1 MYSFNL
7 YLLYTNTIKFEINV
21 ENDAAYIPNFG
32 INIMFITM
40 LIIAAA
46 TVVYPI
52 ILVFLYAVNIPP

>member
-1 MYSFNL
+1 MMH
-7 YLLYTNTIKFEINV
+7 TNTIKFEINV

-32 INIMFITM
+32 MNIMFITM

-46 TVVYPI
+46 TVVDPI

>member
-32 INIMFITM
+32 MNIMFITM

-46 TVVYPI
+46 TVVDPI